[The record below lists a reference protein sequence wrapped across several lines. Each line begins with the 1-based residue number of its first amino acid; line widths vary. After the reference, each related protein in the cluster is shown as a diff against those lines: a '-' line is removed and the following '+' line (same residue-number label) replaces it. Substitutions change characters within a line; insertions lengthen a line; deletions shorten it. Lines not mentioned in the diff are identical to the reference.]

1 MHTNE
6 FLLPPFRFPDHAWLQ
21 LTFFEVEGEG
31 KREEVG
37 GNSAHSTLS
46 SNWLGRRIKTKLLIL
61 KDAFYSMGFC
71 FCFVNWYYFCVV

>member
-37 GNSAHSTLS
+37 GNSADYTVSF
-46 SNWLGRRIKTKLLIL
+46 NWEERGKNQVIDSERWLL
-61 KDAFYSMGFC
+61 
-71 FCFVNWYYFCVV
+71 

>member
-37 GNSAHSTLS
+37 GNSADSTMTF
-46 SNWLGRRIKTKLLIL
+46 N
-61 KDAFYSMGFC
+61 
-71 FCFVNWYYFCVV
+71 

>member
-37 GNSAHSTLS
+37 GNSTDCTMSF
-46 SNWLGRRIKTKLLIL
+46 NWEERGEKTKLLIL
-61 KDAFYSMGFC
+61 KDGFYSLEFS
-71 FCFVNWYYFCVV
+71 